1 MDVETSGGAKKA
13 ASPRVGNAGEE
24 EKKGDLQSMR
34 VYVTPLLVLKK
45 TLVYHLFPYSFVG
58 RKILKK
64 KNFREDFPMPKR
76 KKEKRPR
83 GVKGCPFQGR
93 KPLFIREEEEKKTKM
108 YKRVSLYI
116 FWVGIRPGN

>member
-1 MDVETSGGAKKA
+1 
-13 ASPRVGNAGEE
+13 
-24 EKKGDLQSMR
+24 MR